1 MNRIYSYQVI
11 INALGSESLFA
22 DLKLDQWMEIP
33 EIINKLCDYMTET
46 LPSINE
52 AKSLL
57 HICIINGFNQWN
69 DSKQELENDRDYM
82 TALFLKGL
90 LEDIPEII
98 ELAIFYKHK
107 KVEIWDPISTS
118 LVKWKNKHKKHM
130 DKIQIELRERP
141 YDQSLI
147 KLEKA
152 DYRLFVLSK
161 IITFNEVVKIEKHID
176 MILDRE
182 TVSESSKD
190 VAPVIEKSK
199 DINEASNIYKFSR
212 RKRQDK
218 SRLEE
223 ILKKQYGEMLEDWPE
238 IPRIVKALSEYMT
251 DRFPSN
257 KYAGETLLSACI
269 RQGFM
274 SWQGAID
281 EGQERNQAF
290 IHYLNGLL
298 EDVPEILQYNI
309 NAKEQ
314 TIKWDPL
321 THSLTK
327 FIKQN
332 KIKLSEIEVQNK
344 NSKLHTIE
352 NRDFRRM
359 VIPKIMN
366 ANDINAV
373 LKAGTITDIA
383 G

>member
-1 MNRIYSYQVI
+1 
-11 INALGSESLFA
+11 
-22 DLKLDQWMEIP
+22 
-33 EIINKLCDYMTET
+33 MTET

-57 HICIINGFNQWN
+57 HICIINGFGEWE
-69 DSKQELENDRDYM
+69 DKTLEKDRDYM
-82 TALFLKGL
+82 MALFLKGL
-90 LEDIPEII
+90 IKDIPEII
-98 ELAIFYKHK
+98 ELSIFYKNK
-107 KVEIWDPISTS
+107 KIEIWDPISTS

-130 DKIQIELRERP
+130 NKIQIELRERP

-147 KLEKA
+147 KLEEA

-161 IITFNEVVKIEKHID
+161 IITFNEAVKIEKYID

-182 TVSESSKD
+182 AVSKRSKD
-190 VAPVIEKSK
+190 VAPVIENSNK
-199 DINEASNIYKFSR
+199 DTNETGNIYKFSR

-218 SRLEE
+218 SRLEQ

-269 RQGFM
+269 RQGFT

-309 NAKEQ
+309 NAKEK
-314 TIKWDPL
+314 TINWDPL
-321 THSLTK
+321 TDSLTR

-344 NSKLHTIE
+344 SSKLNTIE
-352 NRDFRRM
+352 KRDFRRM

-366 ANDINAV
+366 SNDINAV

>member
-11 INALGSESLFA
+11 INALGSESRLA

-57 HICIINGFNQWN
+57 HICIINGFGEWE
-69 DSKQELENDRDYM
+69 DKTLEKDRDYM
-82 TALFLKGL
+82 MALFLKGL
-90 LEDIPEII
+90 IKDIPEII
-98 ELAIFYKHK
+98 ELSIFYKNK
-107 KVEIWDPISTS
+107 KIEIWDPISTS

-130 DKIQIELRERP
+130 NKIQIELRERP

-147 KLEKA
+147 KLEEA

-161 IITFNEVVKIEKHID
+161 IITFNEAVKIEKYID

-182 TVSESSKD
+182 AVSKRSKD
-190 VAPVIEKSK
+190 VAPVIENSNK
-199 DINEASNIYKFSR
+199 DTNETGNIYKFSR

-218 SRLEE
+218 SRLEQ

-269 RQGFM
+269 RQGFT

-309 NAKEQ
+309 NAKEK
-314 TIKWDPL
+314 TINWDPL
-321 THSLTK
+321 TDSLTR

-344 NSKLHTIE
+344 SSKLNTIE
-352 NRDFRRM
+352 KRDFRRM

-366 ANDINAV
+366 SNDINAV